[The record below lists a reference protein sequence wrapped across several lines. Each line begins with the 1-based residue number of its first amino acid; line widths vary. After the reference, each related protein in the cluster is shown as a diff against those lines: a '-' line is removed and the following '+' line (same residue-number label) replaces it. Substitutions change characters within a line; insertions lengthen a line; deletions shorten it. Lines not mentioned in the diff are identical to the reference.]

1 MNKKKIIVQISEGL
15 GNQLFMYAHAYSL
28 SKKFDYE
35 LLLDTISGYHKNK
48 NLMREHQIYMLDNF
62 NLIGSKVYN
71 DLLIN
76 SYFSYF
82 FKKIFLSFDKFKFK
96 KNFFIESQK
105 KIKGIKTIDT
115 ITTFK
120 PSELA
125 NNIYINGNFENPA
138 YFQDYKNDLIQIFKP
153 KKEKINQQNPLIN
166 QLQNSNSVSIHIRRN
181 RFSDQVG
188 LTDNKLFA
196 AESKRLTDESIN
208 YINKAINYFNNKIDN
223 PKYFI
228 WSNDHHD
235 INKFTK
241 NLITSDFHLVQNNDA
256 INDFYLFSFSKH
268 FIVSPSSFHWWGAW
282 LNSNDDKICLYP
294 SNLNPSNNFD
304 FWPKEWVS
312 I

>member
-1 MNKKKIIVQISEGL
+1 MIKKKIIVQISEGL

-28 SKKFDYE
+28 SKKFNYE
-35 LLLDTISGYHKNK
+35 LLLDTISGYRKNK
-48 NLMREHQIYMLDNF
+48 NLMRSHQIYMLDNF

-76 SYFSYF
+76 GYFAYV
-82 FKKIFLSFDKFKFK
+82 FKKILLSFDKFKSK
-96 KNFFIESQK
+96 KTFFIENKK
-105 KIKGIKTIDT
+105 KIKGIKTIDK
-115 ITTFK
+115 ITLFK

-125 NNIYINGNFENPA
+125 NNIYIKGNFENPT
-138 YFQDYKNDLIQIFKP
+138 YFQDYKNDLIKIFKP
-153 KKEKINQQNPLIN
+153 KKEKVNQQNPLIN

-181 RFSDQVG
+181 RFSDQAG

-196 AESKRLTDESIN
+196 VESKKFTDESIN
-208 YINKAINYFNNKIDN
+208 YINKAIKYFNNKIDN

-235 INKFTK
+235 INKFTR
-241 NLITSDFHLVQNNDA
+241 NLIISDFHLVQNNDA

>member
-82 FKKIFLSFDKFKFK
+82 FKKIFLSFDKLKSK

>member
-82 FKKIFLSFDKFKFK
+82 FKKIFLSFDKLKSK

-196 AESKRLTDESIN
+196 VESKRFTDESIN
-208 YINKAINYFNNKIDN
+208 YTNKAINYFNNKIDN

>member
-1 MNKKKIIVQISEGL
+1 MIKKKITVQISEGL

-28 SKKFDYE
+28 SKKLNYE
-35 LLLDTISGYHKNK
+35 LFLDTNSGYQKKK
-48 NLMREHQIYMLDNF
+48 NLLRGHQIYMLDNF

-71 DLLIN
+71 DILIN
-76 SYFSYF
+76 SYFSYIL
-82 FKKIFLSFDKFKFK
+82 KKIFLSFDKFKSK
-96 KNFFIESQK
+96 KTFYIENQK
-105 KIKGIKTIDT
+105 KIKGIKTIDK

-125 NNIYINGNFENPA
+125 NNIYINGNFENQI
-138 YFQDYKNDLIQIFKP
+138 YFQDYKNDLIKIFKP
-153 KKEKINQQNPLIN
+153 KHEKINQQNPLIN
-166 QLQNSNSVSIHIRRN
+166 QLQNTNSVSIHIRRN
-181 RFSDQVG
+181 RFSDQAG
-188 LTDNKLFA
+188 LTDNKLFGS
-196 AESKRLTDESIN
+196 ESKKFTNESIK

-241 NLITSDFHLVQNNDA
+241 NLIISDFQLVQNNDA

-282 LNSNDDKICLYP
+282 LNTNKAKICLYP